1 MDVGG
6 ADGGGVWM
14 TYREIA
20 AARGIKPEAAVR
32 LVQRRKWPKRE
43 RSNDGLAHV
52 LVPPDWI
59 RPADGATPPDVAPR
73 HHPPSSSPDFAGAIQ
88 AAIDALREAKDGEIT
103 ALREQLAEA
112 RGLIEEL
119 RQGRE
124 QAEADRRQADTE
136 RRAAE
141 TRAYEADQGRDL
153 ANTLADEV
161 RNQLES
167 ARQQAREAAAAAMG
181 LRNELRAAQIAQAGA
196 EADAAKLRQA
206 DAARKSRGRLVR
218 LRSAWRGE

>member
-6 ADGGGVWM
+6 DDGGGVWM

-32 LVQRRKWPKRE
+32 LVQRRKWPKQE

-73 HHPPSSSPDFAGAIQ
+73 HRPPSSPEFAGAIQ

-112 RGLIEEL
+112 RSLIEEL
-119 RQGRE
+119 RQGRV
-124 QAEADRRQADTE
+124 QAKADWRQADTE

-141 TRAYEADQGRDL
+141 TRAYEAEQGRDL
-153 ANTLADEV
+153 ANMLADEV

-167 ARQQAREAAAAAMG
+167 ARKQAREAATAAMG
-181 LRNELRAAQIAQAGA
+181 LRTELRAVQVTQAEA
-196 EADAAKLRQA
+196 EADAAELRQA